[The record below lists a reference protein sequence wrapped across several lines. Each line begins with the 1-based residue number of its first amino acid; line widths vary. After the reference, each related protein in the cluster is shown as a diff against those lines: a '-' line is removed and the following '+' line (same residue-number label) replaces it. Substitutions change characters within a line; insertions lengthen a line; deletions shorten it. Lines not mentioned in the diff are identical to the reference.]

1 MSRQDLTTSQVA
13 IAKFKDIK
21 PDIIENAVNNIIN
34 MLNRDLFTQLVNG
47 KAVLI
52 KPNWASPV
60 LVGFPNY
67 WPIERYATSLL
78 ANHTNPY
85 VITAIAKTV
94 RDAGARRVIIGESPA
109 LSPFTYAYENLYVN
123 AKNTMNLQEEVEV
136 PEFIEIAD
144 FNNEKQYIVKVNTP
158 YTLDKVIVPQT
169 VMEVDVIISVARLKT
184 HRMARI
190 TAGLKNMALGGVP
203 GSASSEAAAEAGSWR
218 KWIEFEK
225 MFIDLP
231 ISEKK
236 KLALKLTKSRL
247 HGASIKHF
255 PEKAGRE
262 LQIIEKNGYR
272 NAIMFPEYDL
282 WEGAEIS
289 DLLEAQGGI
298 DFTIVCADYGVEGEG
313 PHIGEK
319 AFPVNIMERVGSY
332 LLIGGF
338 DPVACDAVTARIMGW
353 SNDEI
358 NAWPGIPALH
368 FCSMK
373 RMGISD
379 LSRIKVLGLVDK
391 FIQASSL
398 DIPNTTFMRAPWENR
413 WWWERWL
420 PAIHKYGE
428 PEILPELK
436 ANNTYT
442 SNNG

>member
-1 MSRQDLTTSQVA
+1 MSKQTPTTSQIA
-13 IAKFKDIK
+13 IAKFREIE
-21 PDIIENAVNNIIN
+21 PDTIEKAVSNIIN
-34 MLNRDLFTQLVNG
+34 MLNKDLFTLLVNG
-47 KAVLI
+47 KTILI

-60 LVGFPNY
+60 LVGFPDY
-67 WPIERYATSLL
+67 WPVEKYATSLL

-85 VITAIAKTV
+85 VVTAIAKIV
-94 RDAGARRVIIGESPA
+94 RDAGARRIIIGESPA

-123 AKNTMNLQEEVEV
+123 AKNTMNLKEEVEV
-136 PEFIEIAD
+136 PEFIEVAD
-144 FNNEKQYIVKVNTP
+144 FNNEKQHIVKVNNP

-169 VMEVDVIISVARLKT
+169 VIDVDVIISIARLKT

-203 GSASSEAAAEAGSWR
+203 SSASSEAAAEAGSWR
-218 KWIEFEK
+218 KWLEFEK
-225 MFIDLP
+225 AFIDLP

-236 KLALKLTKSRL
+236 KIALKFAKSRL
-247 HGASIKHF
+247 HGVSVKYF
-255 PEKAGRE
+255 PERAGRG
-262 LQIIEKNGYR
+262 LQVIEKNSYR

-282 WEGAEIS
+282 WEGAEIA

-298 DFTIVCADYGVEGEG
+298 DFTLICADYGVEGES

-319 AFPVNIMERVGSY
+319 AFPVDMKERIGSY

-338 DPVACDAVTARIMGW
+338 DPVACDAVAARIIGW

-358 NAWPGIPALH
+358 TAWPGIPALH

-373 RMGISD
+373 KMGVND
-379 LSRIKVLGLVDK
+379 LSSIKVLGLADK
-391 FIQASSL
+391 PIQASSL
-398 DIPNTTFMRAPWENR
+398 NLPNATFMRAPWENR

-428 PEILPELK
+428 PQILPELK
-436 ANNTYT
+436 AN
-442 SNNG
+442 GKC